1 MAKRLSRAHFLILST
16 TPEGRITAGGWLV
29 TSVHRLPNPITN
41 ICQQRQLKMQLD
53 KKQPNK
59 TANVNNKITQ
69 HLSFQS
75 SSNIE
80 TCYYVTWHVAS
91 RKKRFLAAALLQRQY
106 DVMTTLAATLQPI
119 SVQKAVS
126 IQRANTKSIQKAQLS
141 PSDRAMRLVS
151 SNLANYYATVQKLLI
166 RQVLTK
172 PMV

>member
-41 ICQQRQLKMQLD
+41 ICQQRQLKMQLG

-59 TANVNNKITQ
+59 TANVNKITQ

-106 DVMTTLAATLQPI
+106 ATLQPI